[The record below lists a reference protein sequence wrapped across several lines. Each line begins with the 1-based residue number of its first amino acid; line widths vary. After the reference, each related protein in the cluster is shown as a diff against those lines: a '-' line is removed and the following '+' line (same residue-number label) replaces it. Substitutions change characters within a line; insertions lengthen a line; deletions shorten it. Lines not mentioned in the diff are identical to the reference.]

1 MARIPYADPARIHP
15 KAREVLEKLPKGNIF
30 RMMAHAETALD
41 PFNRLGGALLRR
53 GTLDPVLREIAIIR
67 VGILS
72 NAPYEVSQHEAIG
85 RDVGMTAAQIS
96 GLRDGANSPAFD
108 DKAKAVIRFTDDVVE
123 NVRASDA
130 TWRACAAFLDHRQ
143 LAELTLCIG
152 FYMMVSRFLETFEVD
167 MESGQILQ
175 NFDKTAQASR

>member
-15 KAREVLEKLPKGNIF
+15 EAREVLEKLPRGNIF
-30 RMMAHAETALD
+30 SMMAHAETALD

-53 GTLDPVLREIAIIR
+53 STLDPILREIAIIR

-85 RDVGMTAAQIS
+85 RDVGMSEAQIA
-96 GLRDGANSPAFD
+96 GVRVGAASAAFD
-108 DKAKAVIRFTDDVVE
+108 DKAKAVIRFTDDVVA

-130 TWRACAAFLDHRQ
+130 TWSACAAFLDHRQ
-143 LAELTLCIG
+143 LVELTLCIG
-152 FYMMVSRFLETFEVD
+152 FYMMVSRFLETLQVD
-167 MESGQILQ
+167 MEKGQILS
-175 NFDKTAQASR
+175 NFRS